1 MKRIVTSVAAG
12 ILSSPLPA
20 FACDGSIKC
29 AMRNAPR
36 QALHML
42 PGFLSTHAG
51 LLIGL
56 VLSAIVVGLI
66 FRRETELV
74 RKELNIT
81 PGERK

>member
-1 MKRIVTSVAAG
+1 MKRIVTSVTAG
-12 ILSSPLPA
+12 MLSLPLPA

-29 AMRNAPR
+29 AMRNAPQ

-66 FRRETELV
+66 FRREAELV
-74 RKELNIT
+74 RKD
-81 PGERK
+81 

>member
-1 MKRIVTSVAAG
+1 MTAVTLA
-12 ILSSPLPA
+12 ILSSPVSA

-56 VLSAIVVGLI
+56 VLSAVVLGVI
-66 FRRETELV
+66 FRREAGVVHED
-74 RKELNIT
+74 
-81 PGERK
+81 

>member
-12 ILSSPLPA
+12 MLSSPLPA

-66 FRRETELV
+66 FRREVELV
-74 RKELNIT
+74 RKD
-81 PGERK
+81 

>member
-1 MKRIVTSVAAG
+1 
-12 ILSSPLPA
+12 
-20 FACDGSIKC
+20 
-29 AMRNAPR
+29 
-36 QALHML
+36 ML

>member
-1 MKRIVTSVAAG
+1 MKRIMTAVTLA
-12 ILSSPLPA
+12 ILSSPVSA

-66 FRRETELV
+66 FRREAELV
-74 RKELNIT
+74 RKD
-81 PGERK
+81 

>member
-12 ILSSPLPA
+12 MLSSPLPA

-56 VLSAIVVGLI
+56 VLSAVVLGVI
-66 FRRETELV
+66 FRREAGVVHED
-74 RKELNIT
+74 
-81 PGERK
+81 

>member
-12 ILSSPLPA
+12 MLSSPLPA

-66 FRRETELV
+66 FRRDAELV
-74 RKELNIT
+74 RKD
-81 PGERK
+81 

>member
-12 ILSSPLPA
+12 MLSSPLPA

-29 AMRNAPR
+29 AMWNAPR

-66 FRRETELV
+66 FRREVELV
-74 RKELNIT
+74 RKD
-81 PGERK
+81 

>member
-1 MKRIVTSVAAG
+1 MKRIVTSVAAAM
-12 ILSSPLPA
+12 LSSPLPA

-66 FRRETELV
+66 FRREAELV
-74 RKELNIT
+74 RKD
-81 PGERK
+81 

>member
-1 MKRIVTSVAAG
+1 MTAVTLA
-12 ILSSPLPA
+12 ILSSPVSA

-51 LLIGL
+51 LLLGM
-56 VLSAIVVGLI
+56 VLSAVVLGVI
-66 FRRETELV
+66 FRREAGAV
-74 RKELNIT
+74 RKD
-81 PGERK
+81 

>member
-1 MKRIVTSVAAG
+1 MKRIGTAVTLA

-42 PGFLSTHAG
+42 PGFLSSHAG
-51 LLIGL
+51 LLIGM
-56 VLSAIVVGLI
+56 VISTVVVGI
-66 FRRETELV
+66 VFRREAELV
-74 RKELNIT
+74 RKD
-81 PGERK
+81 